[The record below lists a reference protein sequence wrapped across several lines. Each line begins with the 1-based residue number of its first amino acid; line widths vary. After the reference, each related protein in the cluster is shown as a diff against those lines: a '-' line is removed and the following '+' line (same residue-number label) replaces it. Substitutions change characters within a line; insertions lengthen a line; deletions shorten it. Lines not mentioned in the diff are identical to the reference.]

1 MHARKAYVSDA
12 EMYPIVRDWIDK
24 WVVQKASHAI
34 NAFIYTLIKVLIL
47 QLWSAESWHR
57 WDKVMLF

>member
-1 MHARKAYVSDA
+1 
-12 EMYPIVRDWIDK
+12 
-24 WVVQKASHAI
+24 VQKASHAI